1 MFFVSVKSRVTPKR
15 QDASDWLKAQG
26 DLFTQNWIEPVTRK
40 RSNPIETGSKSD
52 PIQRPDLIRFSAD
65 AQEKNWFEKSLNE
78 KSLNE
83 KRLNEKSLNEKR
95 RTEQDDED
103 WIFEKKNREDD
114 LQNSNLDDLQNSNLK
129 YFREKQITTSR
140 TPFQ

>member
-1 MFFVSVKSRVTPKR
+1 MNVGIRWSIKKNFMFFVSVKSRVTPKK

-26 DLFTQNWIEPVTRK
+26 DLFTQNWIEPVTSK

-52 PIQRPDLIRFSAD
+52 LIQRPDLIRFSAD
-65 AQEKNWFEKSLNE
+65 AHEKSWFEKSLNE

-83 KRLNEKSLNEKR
+83 KSLNEKR
-95 RTEQDDED
+95 GTEQDEED

-114 LQNSNLDDLQNSNLK
+114 LRDSNLK
-129 YFREKQITTSR
+129 YFREKQTTTSR

>member
-1 MFFVSVKSRVTPKR
+1 MFFVLVKSRVASKR
-15 QDASDWLKAQG
+15 EDASDWLKAQG
-26 DLFTQNWIEPVTRK
+26 NLFTQNWIEPVTRK

-65 AQEKNWFEKSLNE
+65 AHEKSWFE

-95 RTEQDDED
+95 GTTEQDEED

-114 LQNSNLDDLQNSNLK
+114 LQNSNLK
-129 YFREKQITTSR
+129 YFREKQTPTSR